1 MVKISSILL
10 LLVYLSA
17 WLKPYFPYLEYE
29 VNKEHIAKNLC
40 ENKAKPEMKCNGKC
54 HRTKQIQRIAQ
65 EEVPAK
71 DKPAPQPKVESK
83 EVLFFLPKV
92 SSDIAVES
100 NLKDETIKVCLLSF
114 YDSVNQD
121 QPTPPPQIIG

>member
-1 MVKISSILL
+1 M

-54 HRTKQIQRIAQ
+54 HRAKQIQKIAQ
-65 EEVPAK
+65 EEVPTK
-71 DKPAPQPKVESK
+71 EQPAPQTKVESK
-83 EVLFFLPKV
+83 EILFFVPSLN
-92 SSDIAVES
+92 S
-100 NLKDETIKVCLLSF
+100 NLDLKANFNSQKISTEYINLYC
-114 YDSVNQD
+114 SVYLEES
-121 QPTPPPQIIG
+121 TPPPKFIG